1 MDIIA
6 KFVQKQTRKIREY
19 TKFTVD
25 TGIGELEITLKDYC
39 IPHAGFRY
47 SIEVNKGATSEFKP
61 FVTRFFADR
70 HFEKLKKKYGGDF
83 SVKWTAKKR
92 KEE

>member
-6 KFVQKQTRKIREY
+6 KFVEKETRKIREY
-19 TKFTVD
+19 TRFTVD
-25 TGIGELEITLKDYC
+25 TDIGELKITLKDYC
-39 IPHAGFRY
+39 NPHAGFRY
-47 SIEVNKGATSEFKP
+47 TIEVNKGVTSEYKAFL
-61 FVTRFFADR
+61 TRFFADR
-70 HFEKLKKKYGGDF
+70 CFEKLKKKYGGEL